1 MTDILREIE
10 KGHEAK
16 YKLDEELHFKV
27 RCRASKLF
35 GLWAA
40 ERLGYGEAQASA
52 YARQMVSHCLDVPN
66 ATAIVG
72 RVAADLANAGVKL
85 ADADVLAAYSRC
97 HAAAAEHFV
106 DAYPVPLDSD
116 HSPVGG

>member
-40 ERLGYGEAQASA
+40 EHLGYGEAQASD
-52 YARQMVSHCLDVPN
+52 YARQLVSHCLDAPN
-66 ATAIVG
+66 AAAVVDNVG
-72 RVAADLANAGVKL
+72 ADLADAGVKL
-85 ADADVLAAYSRC
+85 ANADVLAAYSRC
-97 HAAAAEHFV
+97 HAAAAEQFA
-106 DAYPVPLDSD
+106 DAYPLPLDTD